1 MSYSGIVSL
10 ANGSLLQTMFSNGV
24 RNQISV
30 DFRDFEYIKRAK
42 VSSSLARELKFE
54 FQSSLGPSAVSY
66 VNPGTTDRAF
76 PRGQRPALNEYTAQ
90 LKEINVTLELEQNLW
105 WRAMKS
111 PEKYGNPL
119 EIEMDS
125 KASASKRRLAADL
138 YADGTGVMGT
148 NAATGTIAV
157 VKSPASDQVVF
168 QLSVLDSARGHVGFF
183 EFEDILILRTAAGV
197 ATAFDSNLATEPLYW
212 KVIDKDFDNQKVTLQ
227 GLNASFASAGT
238 ISSISAQPEASSVFY
253 RYQQPTIP
261 DLTASITDYG
271 TLTESIAGLESL
283 VAADGRVIHGI
294 TMSGAQGGTEVDC
307 ANNPIDVKYVQ
318 KVMSNAKRRVGQDRY
333 SWKQMIMAPETHSSF
348 IESRETDR
356 RFNTVED
363 NKRGIKYFAYQH
375 GNDSLECVESEY
387 CPQKRLY
394 IMPEAKSSE
403 KVVEYH
409 GSDYEPI
416 KTPGGDQWHLKP
428 ASGGGFVNTMQSFLQ
443 ACGVI
448 VCKHP
453 AAVARLRNFTNS

>member
-1 MSYSGIVSL
+1 MAYSGISNL

-54 FQSSLGPSAVSY
+54 FQSSLGPSAISY

-138 YADGTGVMGT
+138 YADGTGVIGT
-148 NAATGTIAV
+148 CGTSPSAAVT
-157 VKSPASDQVVF
+157 SPASDKIVF
-168 QLSVLDSARGHVGFF
+168 TLSASDSSRGHVGFF
-183 EFEDILILRTAAGV
+183 EFEDILLLKSNSGGAS
-197 ATAFDSNLATEPLYW
+197 AFDSSLATEPAYW

-227 GLNASFASAGT
+227 GLDVNFASAGT
-238 ISSISAQPEASSVFY
+238 ITAITTQPTAGDVFY

-261 DLTASITDYG
+261 NLSSITDYG
-271 TLTESIAGLESL
+271 TVSEAIAGLESL
-283 VAADGRVIHGI
+283 VAADGRAIHGI
-294 TMSGAQGGTEVDC
+294 TMSGSNAGTETDC
-307 ANNPIDVKYVQ
+307 GNNPIDVKYVQ

-333 SWKQMIMAPETHSSF
+333 KWKQMIMSPETHSSF

-356 RFNTVED
+356 RFQSVTD
-363 NKRGIKYFAYQH
+363 NKRGVNYFAYVH
-375 GNDSLECVESEY
+375 GNDTLECVESEY

-428 ASGGGFVNTMQSFLQ
+428 GSGGGYVNTMQSFLQ
-443 ACGVI
+443 ACGTI